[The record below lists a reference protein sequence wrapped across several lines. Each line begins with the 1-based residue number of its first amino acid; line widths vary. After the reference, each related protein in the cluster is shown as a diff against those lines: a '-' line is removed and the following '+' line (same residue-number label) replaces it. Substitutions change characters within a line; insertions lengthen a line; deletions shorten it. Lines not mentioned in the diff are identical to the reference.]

1 MDCKIGDIMGR
12 EYAVS
17 IPEKNL
23 VCRVRNFVIGNLF
36 YQVMY
41 VGPTG
46 AETADRLTAFLN
58 SFKLIQ
64 AAS

>member
-1 MDCKIGDIMGR
+1 
-12 EYAVS
+12 
-17 IPEKNL
+17 
-23 VCRVRNFVIGNLF
+23 VRNFVIGNRF